1 MNQILSTDPR
11 QGKKKKGNKASTHSV
26 LVVFAIILMI
36 FGIGLTSTGAYSYY
50 KTLSNNLDNNIVV
63 KSNTK
68 PTITTERVDS
78 SNINITITH
87 DKGIAEITYT
97 INNEQPIQISGENKT
112 EVKKELELPA
122 GDVSLNITAKDING
136 ISSSYQGTF
145 KVDQKPVIKL
155 EQVEGKIQATTES
168 KINIDY
174 VKYYWDEN
182 EEEAK
187 QFTINDVKNVTLI
200 DVLEGTHTLNVI
212 AVDIEGNET
221 KKTQKIIGDNKPEVK
236 ITTDGKAFI
245 INAKDDESLSKIE
258 ITLNTNEMIT
268 REINDKEYSTNVE
281 LENGENRLTVTVYNK
296 NGLSEVSRVKFTK
309 E

>member
-1 MNQILSTDPR
+1 MNQILSTDPS
-11 QGKKKKGNKASTHSV
+11 QGKRKKENKASTHSV

-36 FGIGLTSTGAYSYY
+36 FGIGLTSTGVYSYY
-50 KTLSNNLDNNIVV
+50 KNLSNNLDNNIVV

-68 PTITTERVDS
+68 PIITTERVDAS
-78 SNINITITH
+78 IINITVTH
-87 DKGIAEITYT
+87 DKEISEITYT
-97 INNEQPIQISGENKT
+97 INDEEPVKIDGENKKEIKQ
-112 EVKKELELPA
+112 EVNLPA
-122 GDVSLNITAKDING
+122 GDVSLTITAKDING
-136 ISSSYQGTF
+136 VSSSYQGTF
-145 KVDQKPVIKL
+145 QVEQKPIIKL

-168 KINIDY
+168 TINIDY

-182 EEEAK
+182 EQEAEP
-187 QFTINDVKNVTLI
+187 FTINDTRNVTFI
-200 DVLEGTHTLNVI
+200 DVLEGTHTLNVV

-221 KKTQKIIGDNKPEVK
+221 IKTQKIIGDNKPEVK
-236 ITTDGKAFI
+236 VTTDGKSFI

-268 REINDKEYSTNVE
+268 REINDKEYSTNVK

>member
-1 MNQILSTDPR
+1 MNQILSVDPEKGR
-11 QGKKKKGNKASTHSV
+11 KKKGNKASTHSV

-50 KTLSNNLDNNIVV
+50 KNLSNNLDNNIVV

-68 PTITTERVDS
+68 PIITTERENS
-78 SNINITITH
+78 STINITITH
-87 DKGIAEITYT
+87 DKGISEITYT
-97 INNEQPIQISGENKT
+97 INDEQPIQISGENKT
-112 EVKKELELPA
+112 EIKKEVELPV

-182 EEEAK
+182 EAEAK

-200 DVLEGTHTLNVI
+200 DVLEGTHTLNIV

-245 INAKDDESLSKIE
+245 INAKDDENLSKIE
-258 ITLNTNEMIT
+258 ITLNNNEMIA
-268 REINDKEYSTNVE
+268 REINEKEYSTTVD